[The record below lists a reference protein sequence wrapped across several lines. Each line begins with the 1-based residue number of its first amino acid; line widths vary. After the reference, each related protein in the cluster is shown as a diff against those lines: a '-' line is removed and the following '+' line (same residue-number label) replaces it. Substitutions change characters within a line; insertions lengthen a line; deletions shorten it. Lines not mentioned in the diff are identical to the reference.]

1 MVRQPYHL
9 VEFRPWPLTGA
20 LGALSL
26 TVGLASWFHGWGY
39 IILIVGV
46 TLILLTILQWWRD
59 VIRESTY
66 QGFHTSSVG
75 KGLR

>member
-39 IILIVGV
+39 IILVVGFV
-46 TLILLTILQWWRD
+46 LVLLTIFQW
-59 VIRESTY
+59 
-66 QGFHTSSVG
+66 
-75 KGLR
+75 